1 MDKFRKALRRTLDSK
16 LTDVVTGPMT
26 LKELDRE
33 IYYWVGTKSPEYV
46 VILIEKRPELQK
58 YHTTV
63 YMKKEDFNK
72 RVK

>member
-1 MDKFRKALRRTLDSK
+1 
-16 LTDVVTGPMT
+16 MT